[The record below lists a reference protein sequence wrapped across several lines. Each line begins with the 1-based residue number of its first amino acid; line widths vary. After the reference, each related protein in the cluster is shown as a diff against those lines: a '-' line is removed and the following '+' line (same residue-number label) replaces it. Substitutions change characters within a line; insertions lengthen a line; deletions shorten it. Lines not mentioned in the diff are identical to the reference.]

1 MNMQP
6 NFIQRVTVDRYH
18 SDGFDHHGSLMLM
31 KEGYRVHI
39 AYPNPVFDE
48 EIYIDDGLVC
58 SRDWADLDGSI

>member
-1 MNMQP
+1 
-6 NFIQRVTVDRYH
+6 
-18 SDGFDHHGSLMLM
+18 M